1 LTAKLPPFPAV
12 DAKGRPLGYWGK
24 FAGCR
29 ADLECEP
36 SAEPPPEPHHFQWH
50 AWSVKTLSAVRGPLH
65 TTEIVRGEACW
76 QLGGNTQTVHALLGL
91 VRVGAIQLV
100 EAIQVADQLSSEDQA
115 GLAAHL
121 LAGIR
126 ACPLGPDDVELQ
138 RREAEMET
146 DSATLLT
153 HEQFGQAVGR

>member
-50 AWSVKTLSAVRGPLH
+50 AWSVKTLSAARGPLH
-65 TTEIVRGEACW
+65 TTEIVRGEVCW
-76 QLGGNTQTVHALLGL
+76 QLGGNTQPVHALLGL
-91 VRVGAIQLV
+91 VRVGAIQLLHPWPGHL
-100 EAIQVADQLSSEDQA
+100 ERPQKLMMTSERMHAADASL
-115 GLAAHL
+115 
-121 LAGIR
+121 
-126 ACPLGPDDVELQ
+126 V
-138 RREAEMET
+138 
-146 DSATLLT
+146 
-153 HEQFGQAVGR
+153 V